1 MAIFHYGENETSR
14 LAVRDP
20 KLGEAI
26 ELIGPIERKVDPNLF
41 SSVMHHTIGEAEGL
55 PSSEH
60 AALAARENIFRTRT
74 DTALLDTMFGLES

>member
-26 ELIGPIERKVDPNLF
+26 ERKVDPDLF

-55 PSSEH
+55 PASEH
-60 AALAARENIFRTRT
+60 AALAARENVFRTRT
-74 DTALLDTMFGLES
+74 DTALLNTMFGLES